1 MASLFI
7 GDYAPID
14 YGDGTTMNLLDLT
27 TKQWSSKCLDVSRMD
42 KLWIIICIKY

>member
-27 TKQWSSKCLDVSRMD
+27 TKQWSSKCLNVSRME
-42 KLWIIICIKY
+42 KLCIIICIKD

>member
-42 KLWIIICIKY
+42 TL